1 MKSYPW
7 CSCHHSV
14 GEDEQIQAYQLENVL
29 KEPNDLQSEHILE
42 TEKCRN
48 SLKVSSELLK
58 HPGKSVQG
66 AKEKWS
72 TCLQSSP
79 TLKMAACQQILR
91 DPSGFS
97 SPSSRESEGQ
107 RRPSLSSS
115 LTPQRFTLNLAR

>member
-66 AKEKWS
+66 AYLS
-72 TCLQSSP
+72 TVISHF
-79 TLKMAACQQILR
+79 K
-91 DPSGFS
+91 DG
-97 SPSSRESEGQ
+97 
-107 RRPSLSSS
+107 SL
-115 LTPQRFTLNLAR
+115 PANPA